1 MAGYNEVFTNLKLSK
16 ILLKLKFYLL
26 EIKGKK
32 AIYKIEWFFVIE
44 RALESKKYRFC
55 IDKRHIDSFTFTKQ
69 QTGLVFMPL
78 TLECKSTLRNI
89 ELFPS
94 SIIEK

>member
-32 AIYKIEWFFVIE
+32 SNLQNRMV
-44 RALESKKYRFC
+44 FC
-55 IDKRHIDSFTFTKQ
+55 D
-69 QTGLVFMPL
+69 
-78 TLECKSTLRNI
+78 
-89 ELFPS
+89 
-94 SIIEK
+94 